1 MAFFVPANVRNRV
14 WGFDESGADP
24 NRFTIVS
31 KEDDRLGNVSV
42 VAGFFIIMNDVFGL
56 ELVLGCGINQM
67 NLIGWVVATVD

>member
-1 MAFFVPANVRNRV
+1 MPANVRNRV
-14 WGFDESGADP
+14 WGFDESWADP

-56 ELVLGCGINQM
+56 ELVLG
-67 NLIGWVVATVD
+67 